1 MKTTT
6 IKDKKIDHQQKQRPR
21 HPDFV
26 GAEAALKRAA
36 INARRRAI
44 ETSGSVAMYRD
55 GKIVHVTEVPE
66 LYEDETD

>member
-1 MKTTT
+1 MQET
-6 IKDKKIDHQQKQRPR
+6 KQIERRR

-36 INARRRAI
+36 IKARRRAI
-44 ETSGSVAMYRD
+44 ETSGSVAIFRD

-66 LYEDETD
+66 LNEGETDRV